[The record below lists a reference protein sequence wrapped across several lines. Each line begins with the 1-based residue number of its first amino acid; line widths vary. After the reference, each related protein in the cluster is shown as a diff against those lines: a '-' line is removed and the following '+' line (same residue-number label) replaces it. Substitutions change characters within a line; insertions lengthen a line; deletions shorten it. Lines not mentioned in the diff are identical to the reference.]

1 MMKILASYFQV
12 LVALSILH
20 GMLPSCTFL
29 VACQNT
35 NFSFQSFS
43 SEAQFILVSDVQHS
57 ANDSSFILNASQRIR
72 SCGKLLYKDMVRVKD
87 RSVGGK
93 VASFSTSFTFQIS
106 CPNYFE
112 GNGDGMAFT
121 FTTDNNTLGTPG
133 GDMCLLNEMND
144 GNSSNQVFAVEF
156 DTFQNTDY
164 GDPSNNHIGI
174 DVNSMN
180 STTTYDLC
188 GPDSDITGNCLYF
201 CTNNLTVYT
210 AWIDY
215 NATVQ
220 KLEVR
225 FTNRSSATGATRPS
239 KPVIQVHNFQL
250 STLFNEYMYVGFS
263 AGTGDYRE
271 LHKLKSW
278 SFVSSGM
285 PEPPSPSPTVLSP
298 VPPPLRVFSPVPP
311 PLLVGRPI
319 NSTKIGYILGLS
331 GASAGCLMALV
342 LVFLCVNYRKRRLL
356 KVDPNSI
363 NQLLG
368 PHLFTYKKLKK
379 ATKNFCRSELLG
391 TGGFGAVYKG
401 ILQPSG
407 ALVAVKRILHES
419 KAGAEQG
426 FVAEVSSISQIRHR
440 NLVQL
445 LGWCHEDGHLLL
457 VYDYMPNGSLDQW
470 IFTSIQKQPE
480 QTRWYNGRNVL
491 PLNLRQN
498 IIGGIAAA
506 LAYLHDDWQQC
517 VLHRDIKSSN
527 VLLDADFNAHL
538 ADFGLARLIDHKKVD
553 KTTLMAGTLGYMAP
567 EMPYTGKATKESDV
581 YSFGVLVLEVVCGRR
596 ALDIHVASPEDL
608 VLVESVRRVYE
619 AGNLLSVADAR
630 LELGPE
636 LVESAALD
644 ELLETDH
651 SMGAADTSLNAS
663 ANILGGGVSYNSV
676 TMPLENSRSVVGSR
690 EKRKIVRHLL
700 HLGLLCSQPDPN
712 ARPSMR
718 VVNQMLQTSDLD
730 ALPPL
735 PAFGPPMHYKTTQ
748 NAGPNT
754 PISSIQDH
762 SATCSSSASL
772 SDNPSVGL
780 GAL

>member
-1 MMKILASYFQV
+1 VDAVSITHLQCMMKILACYFQV
-12 LVALSILH
+12 LVASSILH
-20 GMLPSCTFL
+20 GMLPSCRFL

-43 SEAQFILVSDVQHS
+43 SVAQFITVRDVQHS
-57 ANDSSFILNASQRIR
+57 ANDSSFILNASQQLRT
-72 SCGKLLYKDMVRVKD
+72 CGKLLYKDMVRVKD

-106 CPNYFE
+106 CPNYDVH
-112 GNGDGMAFT
+112 GDGLAFT
-121 FTTDNNTLGTPG
+121 FTTDNRTIGDPG
-133 GDMCLLNEMND
+133 ADMCLLYEIND

-156 DTFQNTDY
+156 DTYQNLEY

-174 DVNSMN
+174 DINSMN
-180 STTTYDLC
+180 STMTYDLC
-188 GPDSDITGNCLYF
+188 GSDSTGSCLYF
-201 CTNNLTVYT
+201 CSNNLTVYT

-220 KLEVR
+220 TLEVR
-225 FTNRSSATGATRPS
+225 FTNSTSATGATRPS
-239 KPVIQVHNFQL
+239 RPVIRVHNLNL

-263 AGTGDYRE
+263 AGTGTNIE
-271 LHKLKSW
+271 VHKLKSW

-285 PEPPSPSPTVLSP
+285 PEPPPPSPTVWSP
-298 VPPPLRVFSPVPP
+298 VPPPL
-311 PLLVGRPI
+311 I

-331 GASAGCLMALV
+331 GASAGCLMVLV
-342 LVFLCVNYRKRRLL
+342 LIFLRVSYRKRRLL

-379 ATKNFCRSELLG
+379 ATRNVCRSELLG

-401 ILQPSG
+401 TLQPSG

-419 KAGAEQG
+419 KAGAEEG

-470 IFTSIQKQPE
+470 IFTSIQKQSE
-480 QTRWYNGRNVL
+480 DSTRWYNDRDVL

-498 IIGGIAAA
+498 IIAGIAAA
-506 LAYLHDDWQQC
+506 LAYLHDEWRQC

-538 ADFGLARLIDHKKVD
+538 ADFGLARLIDHKKLD

-596 ALDIHVASPEDL
+596 ALDIHADSPEDL
-608 VLVESVRRVYE
+608 VLVESVRRASE

-636 LVESAALD
+636 LVESAAHD
-644 ELLETDH
+644 EQLLETDH
-651 SMGAADTSLNAS
+651 SMVAADTSLDAS
-663 ANILGGGVSYNSV
+663 ANLLGLGVSSDSV
-676 TMPLENSRSVVGSR
+676 TMMPLDNSRSVVGNR

-700 HLGLLCSQPDPN
+700 HVGLLCSQPDPS
-712 ARPSMR
+712 ARPSMQA
-718 VVNQMLQTSDLD
+718 VNQMLQTSDSD

-735 PAFGPPMHYKTTQ
+735 PAFGPPTQYRTTQ
-748 NAGPNT
+748 NVVPT
-754 PISSIQDH
+754 TSQSWIQDDSDNTFTS
-762 SATCSSSASL
+762 SATL
-772 SDNPSVGL
+772 SGNPRVGL

>member
-1 MMKILASYFQV
+1 MDAASITHLHCIMKILAFYFQV
-12 LVALSILH
+12 LVASSILH
-20 GMLPSCTFL
+20 GMLPSCKFL

-57 ANDSSFILNASQRIR
+57 ANDSSFILNASQGIR

-106 CPNYFE
+106 CPNYNV
-112 GNGDGMAFT
+112 GNGDGLAFT
-121 FTTDNNTLGTPG
+121 FTTDNRTLGTPG
-133 GDMCLLNEMND
+133 ADMCLLNEMND

-156 DTFQNTDY
+156 DTFLNSDY

-174 DVNSMN
+174 DVNSIN

-188 GPDSDITGNCLYF
+188 GSDSYSAGDCLYF
-201 CTNNLTVYT
+201 CSNNLTIYT

-225 FTNRSSATGATRPS
+225 FTNRTSATGATRPS
-239 KPVIQVHNFQL
+239 RPVIQVHNFHL

-263 AGTGDYRE
+263 AGTGDYSE
-271 LHKLKSW
+271 VHKLKSW

-285 PEPPSPSPTVLSP
+285 PEPPLPSPTVLSP
-298 VPPPLRVFSPVPP
+298 VPPPSPPPP
-311 PLLVGRPI
+311 PLQGRPM

-331 GASAGCLMALV
+331 GSSAGCLMVLV
-342 LVFLCVNYRKRRLL
+342 LIFLCVSYRKRRLL

-470 IFTSIQKQPE
+470 IFTSIQKQSE
-480 QTRWYNGRNVL
+480 QTRWCNGRNVL

-506 LAYLHDDWQQC
+506 LAYLHDEWQQC

-596 ALDIHVASPEDL
+596 ALDIHADSPEDL
-608 VLVESVRRVYE
+608 VLVESVRRMYG

-636 LVESAALD
+636 LVESAAHD
-644 ELLETDH
+644 ELLETEH
-651 SMGAADTSLNAS
+651 SMVAADTSLDES
-663 ANILGGGVSYNSV
+663 ANILGRGVSYNSV

-700 HLGLLCSQPDPN
+700 HVGLLCSQPNPS

-718 VVNQMLQTSDLD
+718 VVNQMLQTGDSD

-735 PAFGPPMHYKTTQ
+735 PAFGPPTQYKTT
-748 NAGPNT
+748 PL
-754 PISSIQDH
+754 SSIQDH
-762 SATCSSSASL
+762 SATCSSSSQ
-772 SDNPSVGL
+772 SQ
-780 GAL
+780 